1 MIDCRFERAPVV
13 ERKKFW
19 HLMPVKRTHTYRRL
33 ALQHGGADGKVSE
46 CVIVRAHDRSLP
58 LRLKMFFSG
67 NRTQKSLGGGDNKE
81 AAQDWEVPKAVLDIQ
96 EAVANLADVLAELW
110 PADDTARIINRV
122 LILYNFGAAAKG
134 GEQDRCKLLV
144 EFVDA
149 VLRENASRAV
159 VKDTPLSFRQVK
171 ERWADTAEK
180 QSLSAAGGN
189 QSGRSGQAD
198 SKKGGGD
205 RRVGAD
211 RQKEE
216 RSRGQGWQDG
226 SRGGRAMAS
235 ASTLTGGGCAAGSR
249 GWWAVRT
256 GGGGSLPMCA
266 IFWIRGATSFVWP
279 SIREWETTRARV
291 VTVSGLA

>member
-1 MIDCRFERAPVV
+1 M
-13 ERKKFW
+13 
-19 HLMPVKRTHTYRRL
+19 MPVKRTHTYRRL

-205 RRVGAD
+205 RRVGVA

-235 ASTLTGGGCAAGSR
+235 ASTSTGGGVCSRKPGVVGCEDGRGGQFAHVCNFLDPGSNKFCL
-249 GWWAVRT
+249 AKH
-256 GGGGSLPMCA
+256 S
-266 IFWIRGATSFVWP
+266 
-279 SIREWETTRARV
+279 RV
-291 VTVSGLA
+291 GNH

>member
-198 SKKGGGD
+198 SKKGGGGPQSGSGQAKGGAQSRTRVARWFQGGQSYGVCFNFNRGGVCSRKPGVVGCED
-205 RRVGAD
+205 GRGGQFAHVCNFLDPGSNKFCLAKHSRVGNH
-211 RQKEE
+211 
-216 RSRGQGWQDG
+216 
-226 SRGGRAMAS
+226 
-235 ASTLTGGGCAAGSR
+235 
-249 GWWAVRT
+249 
-256 GGGGSLPMCA
+256 
-266 IFWIRGATSFVWP
+266 
-279 SIREWETTRARV
+279 
-291 VTVSGLA
+291 

>member
-1 MIDCRFERAPVV
+1 MPKCELIDCRFERAPVV

-19 HLMPVKRTHTYRRL
+19 HLMPVKRSHTFRRL

-67 NRTQKSLGGGDNKE
+67 NRTQKSLGGGDSKE
-81 AAQDWEVPKAVLDIQ
+81 AAQDWEAPKAVLDIQ

-122 LILYNFGAAAKG
+122 LILYNFGAAVKG

-159 VKDTPLSFRQVK
+159 VKEAPLSFRQVK
-171 ERWADTAEK
+171 ERWGDVAPTKPAQLTGQDAACLRSYPLPRTSSPECPC
-180 QSLSAAGGN
+180 LS
-189 QSGRSGQAD
+189 QRRHLPSPPSSPKPRSG
-198 SKKGGGD
+198 SC
-205 RRVGAD
+205 R
-211 RQKEE
+211 
-216 RSRGQGWQDG
+216 
-226 SRGGRAMAS
+226 
-235 ASTLTGGGCAAGSR
+235 
-249 GWWAVRT
+249 
-256 GGGGSLPMCA
+256 
-266 IFWIRGATSFVWP
+266 
-279 SIREWETTRARV
+279 
-291 VTVSGLA
+291 

>member
-33 ALQHGGADGKVSE
+33 ALQQGGADGKVSE

-205 RRVGAD
+205 RRVGAA

-216 RSRGQGWQDG
+216 CSRGQGWQDG

-235 ASTLTGGGCAAGSR
+235 ASTSTGGGCAAGSR

>member
-1 MIDCRFERAPVV
+1 MPKCELIDCRFERAPVV

-19 HLMPVKRTHTYRRL
+19 HLMPVKRSHTFRRL

-67 NRTQKSLGGGDNKE
+67 NRTQKSLGGGDSKE
-81 AAQDWEVPKAVLDIQ
+81 AAQDWEAPKAVLDIQ

-122 LILYNFGAAAKG
+122 LILYNFGAAVKG

-159 VKDTPLSFRQVK
+159 VKEAPLSFRQVK
-171 ERWADTAEK
+171 ERWGDVAER
-180 QSLSAAGGN
+180 QALSGSSGG
-189 QSGRSGQAD
+189 QGTKGGQAD
-198 SKKGGGD
+198 GKK
-205 RRVGAD
+205 A
-211 RQKEE
+211 
-216 RSRGQGWQDG
+216 
-226 SRGGRAMAS
+226 
-235 ASTLTGGGCAAGSR
+235 
-249 GWWAVRT
+249 
-256 GGGGSLPMCA
+256 GGGGAPGGGVQAKGGAQSKTRVARWFQGGQSYGVC
-266 IFWIRGATSFVWP
+266 FDYNRGGVCSRKPGAVGCEDGRGGQFAHVCTFLDPASNRFCL
-279 SIREWETTRARV
+279 ARHSRV
-291 VTVSGLA
+291 GNH